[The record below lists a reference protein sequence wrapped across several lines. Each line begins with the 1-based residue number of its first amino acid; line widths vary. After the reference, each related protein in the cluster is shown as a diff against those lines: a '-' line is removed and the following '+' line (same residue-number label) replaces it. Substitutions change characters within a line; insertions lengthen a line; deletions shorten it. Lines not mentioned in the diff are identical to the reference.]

1 MPGFK
6 VGGLTSL
13 RAVSHGAVA
22 VRGWTRRSCLKI
34 AGTGLLAPGV
44 LRAAQAATANEGQE
58 KEAGMNQEAVW
69 TDAADTMPVEILR
82 QTFQVRT
89 AEGTGTAFTVEVDG
103 RQYIVTAQH
112 VIGSMASGSLD
123 MQTSSAGWGQVP
135 VMAVGMAG
143 LPVDV
148 AVMATDSVLGSRSS
162 VPVGVSTVSYGQAV
176 RFLGYPFGLDFTP
189 IQGVRTAPLPFI
201 KGGILSALRPVPNED
216 GLLELFVDAAGNPGF
231 SGGPL
236 ILPRHST
243 GNGNSVAWHIAGVV
257 TSGVTHRVALKDVS
271 GAVAG
276 LVHVDAGILRA
287 TSIDA
292 VTRMIRANPIG
303 HQLSQ

>member
-1 MPGFK
+1 M
-6 VGGLTSL
+6 
-13 RAVSHGAVA
+13 
-22 VRGWTRRSCLKI
+22 RGWTRRSCLKI
-34 AGTGLLAPGV
+34 AGTGLLAAGV
-44 LRAAQAATANEGQE
+44 LRAAQAATANEGQG

-69 TDAADTMPVEILR
+69 TDAADTMPVDILR

-123 MQTSSAGWGQVP
+123 MQTSSAGWRQVP
-135 VMAVGMAG
+135 IMAVGMAG
-143 LPVDV
+143 PPVDV
-148 AVMATDSVLGSRSS
+148 AVMATDSALGSRSS

-176 RFLGYPFGLDFTP
+176 RFLGYPFGLDFTSIP
-189 IQGVRTAPLPFI
+189 GVRTAPLPFI
-201 KGGILSALRPVPNED
+201 KAGILSALRPVPNED

-236 ILPRHST
+236 ILPRNST
-243 GNGNSVAWHIAGVV
+243 GNGNSVAWHMAGVV

-276 LVHVDAGILRA
+276 FVHVDAGILRA

-303 HQLSQ
+303 HQLSE